1 MNEDLIFKELEKL
14 LNRLSVE
21 VKYRKGHFKSGLC
34 RYRGKKYFYLNR
46 TDSKEIH
53 LAIMLSEIEKMNLEG
68 IELPQVVEE
77 HLLKSEA

>member
-1 MNEDLIFKELEKL
+1 MNEDLIFKELEKF
-14 LNRLSVE
+14 LNQISVE

-53 LAIMLSEIEKMNLEG
+53 IAIIVSEIVKMDLEG
-68 IELPQVVEE
+68 IELPQAVEE

>member
-1 MNEDLIFKELEKL
+1 MNEDLIFKELEKF
-14 LNRLSVE
+14 LNQISVE
-21 VKYRKGHFKSGLC
+21 VKYRKGYFKSGLC
-34 RYRGKKYFYLNR
+34 RYRGEKYFYLNR

-53 LAIMLSEIEKMNLEG
+53 IAIILSEIAKMDLEG